1 MPIITPSALIT
12 EIKGKWHGSTFQMWK
27 GAIVVRRTTRPR
39 HTAKVA
45 RARYKG
51 FVSTIAGCYDSLTS
65 DQKTGWACY
74 ADLLPTEM
82 SGFNAFL
89 ARNTTLLCADNA
101 DFSYTPTAPVVF
113 TVPASPAPITAAYL
127 PTGDRFCVS
136 WAAPSCSYLYVQGY
150 HAPQAGFSNLN
161 SPAWRQTKSVRSDLL
176 DLTLDGSVFPAGTVI
191 RFRARSIN
199 AVGEPSPWTATKS
212 ATKS

>member
-1 MPIITPSALIT
+1 MPVITPSALIT
-12 EIKGKWHGSTFQMWK
+12 EIKGKWHGSVFQMWK
-27 GAIVVRRTTRPR
+27 GAITVRRTTRPR

-89 ARNTTLLCADNA
+89 ARNTTVLCPDVDALTYFAD
-101 DFSYTPTAPVVF
+101 APVAF
-113 TVPASPAPITAAYL
+113 AIPESPAPIAAAYL
-127 PTGDRFCVS
+127 PVPDQFCLTWS
-136 WAAPSCSYLYVQGY
+136 SPSCAALYVQGFI
-150 HAPQAGFSNLN
+150 APQAGFSNLK
-161 SPAWRQTKSVRSDLL
+161 SPSWRHSVTVLSDTLH
-176 DLTLDGSVFPAGTVI
+176 LTFDGSVFPSGTVI
-191 RFRARSIN
+191 RFRARTIN
-199 AVGEPSPWTATKS
+199 TQGEPSPWSGLES